1 MNNIVVQL
9 DAEDCNLIERL
20 FFEHASMKDCVAFL
34 MKDRDVNEGL
44 LDKYVRNVCSMY
56 YELEKAKRLIS
67 RKYEPIELQGKSY
80 EYYFDFED
88 ETIKYVQ
95 KAD

>member
-1 MNNIVVQL
+1 MRIVIKMYS
-9 DAEDCNLIERL
+9 EDSNLVERK

-34 MKDRDVNEGL
+34 MKDKDVNQEL
-44 LDKYVRNVCSMY
+44 LDGYVRKVGGLY
-56 YELEKAKRLIS
+56 YELEKAKRILS
-67 RKYEPIELQGKSY
+67 KKYEPQEVHGKSY

-88 ETIKYVQ
+88 ETITYAE